1 MARERTQRRRG
12 GVTTTI
18 PRTRVRPRP
27 PDVRGKY
34 VDPRVNLR
42 PTMFG
47 LTLDEYR
54 AEYRRRQGERWASWE
69 LKARFPA
76 PAVSP

>member
-1 MARERTQRRRG
+1 M
-12 GVTTTI
+12 TTTI
-18 PRTRVRPRP
+18 PRTRVCPRP

-54 AEYRRRQGERWASWE
+54 AEWIRRRDEGWKAWE
-69 LKARFPA
+69 LAVRLPH
-76 PAVSP
+76 PDAVSP